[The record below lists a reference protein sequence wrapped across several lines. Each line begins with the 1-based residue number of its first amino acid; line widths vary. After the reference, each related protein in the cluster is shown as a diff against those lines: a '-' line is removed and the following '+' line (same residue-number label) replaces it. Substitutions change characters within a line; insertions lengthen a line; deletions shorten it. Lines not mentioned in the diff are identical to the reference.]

1 MTSDENRSGIHQFFA
16 EMRRRHVVRFA
27 IWYCAAAFVVLQL
40 AEIVFPA
47 FGIGENG
54 LRMLV
59 IGVVLAFPP
68 SIILAWVFDI
78 TAEGIKRT
86 EELPPDKRPGS
97 LLPRLALLGITFFV
111 VGGLALWLAGAM
123 GSEQG
128 MFAEPSGSDAGPAR
142 TAAFD
147 PTEPIRSL
155 AVLPLD
161 NLSADTAQNYFTAGM
176 HDELISELSQVS
188 GLRVVSR
195 TSVMQYAGTTKSI
208 PVIGRELGVDALIEG
223 SVLKAGDAVRITV
236 QLVRAAN
243 DSSIWS
249 NSYDRKLEDVLQ
261 LQSDVAHQIVTKILG
276 QLSPQDE
283 SALRHAS
290 AQHVA
295 PDAQDAYLR
304 GKYAY
309 QRGTRRGY
317 EEALRHFQ
325 DAIRADSTFAPAY
338 AGLAG
343 ARFLLTMERP
353 SRDTTQLA
361 LAQREAAHALA
372 LDSQS
377 VEAREVLTFIRKGI
391 QTIAEGGP
399 TDLPAT
405 TPRTAVTSRTGPV
418 ATSPRVP
425 SLSSNVRV
433 FRVPGMNDS
442 VVVDLGSFDTTMV
455 GALTQLG
462 QRIEEQVRQST
473 SGTGRRS
480 PHTSLMS
487 SAWQLMST
495 GQYEAAAGLLRNV
508 VQESPDNPVAWDM
521 LVRAQ
526 VASGS
531 LEGVVGA
538 VRAWSRSDAPGAP
551 DEAAADSL
559 AAITRTEGMRGYWR
573 WSLARLEARD
583 RLGRG
588 VPRVELATAHAAL
601 GDNDEA
607 LKLLA
612 EAFSRGERG
621 LFTLQFDP
629 AWDGLRNDS
638 RFVELARE
646 ARNLRYSPALHGGR
660 AGGDRRR

>member
-1 MTSDENRSGIHQFFA
+1 MTSEENRSRFRQFVA
-16 EMRRRHVVRFA
+16 ETRRRHVVRFA
-27 IWYCAAAFVVLQL
+27 IWYGAAAFAVLQA
-40 AEIVFPA
+40 AEIVFAA
-47 FGIGENG
+47 FGIGENV

-68 SIILAWVFDI
+68 SILLAWIFDI

-97 LLPRLALLGITFFV
+97 LLPRLALLTVTFFV

-123 GSEQG
+123 DSEAG
-128 MFAEPSGSDAGPAR
+128 MFAEPSSSETAAR

-147 PTEPIRSL
+147 PSEPIRSL
-155 AVLPLD
+155 AVLPLE

-243 DSSIWS
+243 DSSVWS
-249 NSYDRKLEDVLQ
+249 NSYDRKLEDVFQ

-276 QLSPQDE
+276 QLNPEDE

-290 AQHVA
+290 TQRVA
-295 PDAQDAYLR
+295 PGAQDAYLR

-309 QRGTRRGY
+309 QKGTRRGY

-325 DAIRADSTFAPAY
+325 EAIRADSTFAAAY

-343 ARFLLTMERP
+343 ARFLLTLDRP
-353 SRDTTQLA
+353 TRDTAQLA
-361 LAQREAAHALA
+361 LARQEAAHALA

-377 VEAREVLTFIRKGI
+377 VEAREVLSFIREGI
-391 QTIAEGGP
+391 QTIATNAPADVPALTPEAGP
-399 TDLPAT
+399 
-405 TPRTAVTSRTGPV
+405 AVTSRP
-418 ATSPRVP
+418 AP
-425 SLSSNVRV
+425 SLPPSVRV
-433 FRVPGMNDS
+433 FRVPGMSDS

-462 QRIEEQVRQST
+462 QRIEEQVRRST
-473 SGTGRRS
+473 STNQRS
-480 PHTSLMS
+480 ARASLMS

-495 GQYEAAAGLLRNV
+495 GQYETAAGLLQNAV
-508 VQESPDNPVAWDM
+508 DESPDNPVAWDM
-521 LVRAQ
+521 LVRAR

-531 LEGVVGA
+531 LDGVLGA
-538 VRAWSRSDAPGAP
+538 VRSWSHSDMPGAP
-551 DEAAADSL
+551 SPASADSL
-559 AAITRTEGMRGYWR
+559 AAIASREGMRGYWR
-573 WSLARLEARD
+573 WTLARLEARD
-583 RLGRG
+583 QTGRN
-588 VPRVELATAHAAL
+588 VPRVELAAAHAAI
-601 GDNDEA
+601 GDKDEA
-607 LKLLA
+607 LNLLT
-612 EAFSRGERG
+612 EAFARGERG

-629 AWDGLRNDS
+629 AWDGLRNDP

-646 ARNLRYSPALHGGR
+646 ARNLRYSAALHRDRPGSDR
-660 AGGDRRR
+660 PGGDQRR